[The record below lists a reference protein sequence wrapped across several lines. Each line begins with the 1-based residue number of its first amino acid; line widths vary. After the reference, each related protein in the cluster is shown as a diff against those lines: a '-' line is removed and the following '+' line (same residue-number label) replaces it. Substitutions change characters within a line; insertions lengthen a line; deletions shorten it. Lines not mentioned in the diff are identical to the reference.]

1 MSLIGQQEEAFR
13 KGRVK
18 ETELQRPLLFTATE
32 PRKSVSS
39 HSSIKVN
46 LAPGEYRAEDLASLR
61 LRLKLAPWNP
71 E

>member
-39 HSSIKVN
+39 RLFNQVN
-46 LAPGEYRAEDLASLR
+46 LAPGEYRAEDLAVFDSD
-61 LRLKLAPWNP
+61 
-71 E
+71 